1 MKADLE
7 NLILQE
13 LKSIHSKLNEH
24 DKEFEFMH
32 SKFDG
37 YDKEFEFMHSKFD
50 GYDKE
55 FGFMHS
61 KFDEHDK
68 EFGFM
73 HSKFDEHDK
82 ELRNISK
89 SIAKIEVEHGKKI
102 DTLVDIT
109 SSILEKLDSLDK
121 GFESNVKQL
130 NNHSNRI
137 WNLESKVG
145 II

>member
-1 MKADLE
+1 MKTDQE

-24 DKEFEFMH
+24 DEEFKFMH
-32 SKFDG
+32 SKFDE
-37 YDKEFEFMHSKFD
+37 YDKEFK
-50 GYDKE
+50 
-55 FGFMHS
+55 FMHS

-68 EFGFM
+68 EFKFMHSKFDEHDKEFKFM

-89 SIAKIEVEHGKKI
+89 NVAKIEVEHGKKI
-102 DTLVDIT
+102 DTLVDVT
-109 SSILEKLDSLDK
+109 SSILEKLDSLEK

>member
-1 MKADLE
+1 MKANQE

-24 DKEFEFMH
+24 DEEF
-32 SKFDG
+32 K
-37 YDKEFEFMHSKFD
+37 
-50 GYDKE
+50 
-55 FGFMHS
+55 FMHS
-61 KFDEHDK
+61 KFDEHDI
-68 EFGFM
+68 
-73 HSKFDEHDK
+73 

-89 SIAKIEVEHGKKI
+89 SVAKIEVEHGKKI
-102 DTLVDIT
+102 DTLVDVT
-109 SSILEKLDSLDK
+109 SSILEKLNSLEK

>member
-1 MKADLE
+1 MKANQE

-24 DKEFEFMH
+24 DNEFKFMH
-32 SKFDG
+32 SKFDE
-37 YDKEFEFMHSKFD
+37 YDKEFK
-50 GYDKE
+50 
-55 FGFMHS
+55 FMHS
-61 KFDEHDK
+61 KFDEHDN
-68 EFGFM
+68 EFKFM

-89 SIAKIEVEHGKKI
+89 SVAKIEVEHGKKI
-102 DTLVDIT
+102 DTLVDVT
-109 SSILEKLDSLDK
+109 SSILEKLDSLEK

>member
-37 YDKEFEFMHSKFD
+37 Y
-50 GYDKE
+50 
-55 FGFMHS
+55 
-61 KFDEHDK
+61 DK